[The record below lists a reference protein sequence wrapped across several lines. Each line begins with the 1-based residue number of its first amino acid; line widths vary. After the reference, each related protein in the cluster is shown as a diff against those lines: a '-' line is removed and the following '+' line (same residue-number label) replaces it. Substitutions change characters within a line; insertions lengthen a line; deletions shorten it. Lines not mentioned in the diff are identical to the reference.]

1 MLAGLTYF
9 ATGFSYNTIN
19 YTAKNGILSNSV
31 RKIFIDNTHRVWIG
45 TDNGVSCMTGNGIVN
60 YIYSHGLTHHRIW
73 EIVQTPDS
81 TLWFGSHGR
90 GLYRFRNNRFTH
102 FPLPESSGGE
112 NNAIRKIKS
121 FGSYLYIGSKQGPS
135 IFDPATGKYI
145 PFRNE
150 TFNYRGQIL
159 DFFEYKTKLYFLTH
173 QDGTFEINPTQK
185 SVKRIRF
192 NTWES
197 IYGYSAYTFNDS
209 IYIARTHFNKNEP
222 HNLLRWQ
229 TDDYLTGVKPDS
241 VEVQTVIWE
250 FTHTPSNEMYM
261 VCYGVHDES
270 GGLYKLAGNK
280 TVRMNEA
287 MGIESN
293 KLWDIKFDSVTN
305 KLYIASLDKGLYV
318 VDFNRVAAPNRYF
331 SNSDILDVK
340 ISGKKVFVMTHNAVS
355 LIEDNAVVKT
365 ISLNEIKKWLNRTR
379 PKLYIDDFES
389 NTLDQLSDMSISEN
403 YLAINSNFA
412 AIRLDHNLNLVD
424 YMKVNVG
431 GKIVFLSNNAV
442 LRTHNYGRLRMFDE
456 FGKNEIEILN
466 SPSNRGKILYGGQ
479 TEFTMVNDT
488 TYLSLGT
495 IRNLTYLFKQNSR
508 ELKEYLKL
516 GNLHQPLKTDFLAE
530 NEIIAADKAN
540 QLYRMTYANDTLTAT
555 PFADL
560 KKWGVIEVYF
570 VKASGKIIVAGTN
583 KGLVVFD
590 DNKTFVV
597 NESFGL
603 PRNTVL
609 RTAGIL
615 NKTVWLATSEGLFTI
630 DINRLRQVKTDYT
643 LTNLTVEAD
652 SLNIPYRLSEKI
664 TFNQYPHEILIQ
676 WEMNAHPYPEKIK
689 YSYSIGDDSTWMDV
703 QAGRIRYVDP
713 AYGETPVYLRMADA
727 TNGQVKTVHLLTVFI
742 KKPFYMQAWLYVLT
756 GMIFMTMVF
765 FFFYNNRVKIMN
777 RKTEKAEKEA
787 SELQLRLD
795 TLQFLLKPH
804 FIFNALSS
812 VQNLML
818 KNEIHKSIEYTGYFA
833 KFLRGIM
840 QQTDE
845 RLITLSR
852 EIDNTLRY
860 IELEKLR
867 FNTNVEVN
875 IDISDEVDAE
885 SFLIIPFL
893 FQPLIENMFKHAFT
907 PEIEKPT
914 IDIAVTRNKTAA
926 VFRISDNGT
935 GLHEQTPAD
944 ILTKTNS
951 KGLKITQA
959 QLRKHFP
966 EKHIITLNERAEG
979 GLCWVIVIEE

>member
-1 MLAGLTYF
+1 
-9 ATGFSYNTIN
+9 
-19 YTAKNGILSNSV
+19 
-31 RKIFIDNTHRVWIG
+31 
-45 TDNGVSCMTGNGIVN
+45 
-60 YIYSHGLTHHRIW
+60 
-73 EIVQTPDS
+73 
-81 TLWFGSHGR
+81 
-90 GLYRFRNNRFTH
+90 
-102 FPLPESSGGE
+102 
-112 NNAIRKIKS
+112 
-121 FGSYLYIGSKQGPS
+121 
-135 IFDPATGKYI
+135 
-145 PFRNE
+145 
-150 TFNYRGQIL
+150 
-159 DFFEYKTKLYFLTH
+159 
-173 QDGTFEINPTQK
+173 
-185 SVKRIRF
+185 
-192 NTWES
+192 
-197 IYGYSAYTFNDS
+197 
-209 IYIARTHFNKNEP
+209 
-222 HNLLRWQ
+222 
-229 TDDYLTGVKPDS
+229 
-241 VEVQTVIWE
+241 
-250 FTHTPSNEMYM
+250 M

-365 ISLNEIKKWLNRTR
+365 ITLNEIKKWLNRTR
-379 PKLYIDDFES
+379 PKFFIDDFEA

-412 AIRLDHNLNLVD
+412 AIRLDHNLNLMD

-590 DNKTFVV
+590 GNKTFVV

-676 WEMNAHPYPEKIK
+676 WEMNAHPYPRKNKIQLQH
-689 YSYSIGDDSTWMDV
+689 WRRFDV
-703 QAGRIRYVDP
+703 DGCSGRK
-713 AYGETPVYLRMADA
+713 
-727 TNGQVKTVHLLTVFI
+727 NQVC
-742 KKPFYMQAWLYVLT
+742 
-756 GMIFMTMVF
+756 G
-765 FFFYNNRVKIMN
+765 
-777 RKTEKAEKEA
+777 
-787 SELQLRLD
+787 S
-795 TLQFLLKPH
+795 
-804 FIFNALSS
+804 
-812 VQNLML
+812 
-818 KNEIHKSIEYTGYFA
+818 
-833 KFLRGIM
+833 
-840 QQTDE
+840 
-845 RLITLSR
+845 
-852 EIDNTLRY
+852 
-860 IELEKLR
+860 
-867 FNTNVEVN
+867 
-875 IDISDEVDAE
+875 
-885 SFLIIPFL
+885 
-893 FQPLIENMFKHAFT
+893 
-907 PEIEKPT
+907 
-914 IDIAVTRNKTAA
+914 
-926 VFRISDNGT
+926 
-935 GLHEQTPAD
+935 GL
-944 ILTKTNS
+944 
-951 KGLKITQA
+951 
-959 QLRKHFP
+959 
-966 EKHIITLNERAEG
+966 
-979 GLCWVIVIEE
+979 W